1 MESIN
6 ENIVRSI
13 AYTALDTILN
23 NQQAELLLIASHH
36 LCQRAQFVGEGW
48 YQWQKDRSVEAIKE
62 LGSKEEFL
70 KKRVYYKRMD
80 ADTLHAMIEYANE
93 GAHHFVVDLI
103 LEDGKTDISDIKYY
117 NLKELVEKE
126 WVDICENWSN
136 TTREAERVFLTQEK
150 RHEVFSV
157 ETPDS
162 MIREAPEDYWGD
174 WSCSDDEFAIENRIT
189 FRSRVKDE
197 EDLENSENSE
207 DEYYTRWS
215 KDPGT
220 LTPAPDEG
228 RIIVDK
234 QEIEQDQP
242 NSSLHPMD
250 PHTAALSELTH
261 ILEKTLPQQ
270 SVEAQYEPTEGL
282 DRPLFMKSLNELIGA
297 AKLLGYEGKDVLSMV
312 QEIIVQK

>member
-1 MESIN
+1 MHTNTKHILLFHYFFFSFFIDLRMESIN

-136 TTREAERVFLTQEK
+136 TTKEAERVFLTQEK

-157 ETPDS
+157 ETPDV
-162 MIREAPEDYWGD
+162 R
-174 WSCSDDEFAIENRIT
+174 
-189 FRSRVKDE
+189 
-197 EDLENSENSE
+197 
-207 DEYYTRWS
+207 
-215 KDPGT
+215 
-220 LTPAPDEG
+220 
-228 RIIVDK
+228 
-234 QEIEQDQP
+234 
-242 NSSLHPMD
+242 
-250 PHTAALSELTH
+250 
-261 ILEKTLPQQ
+261 
-270 SVEAQYEPTEGL
+270 
-282 DRPLFMKSLNELIGA
+282 
-297 AKLLGYEGKDVLSMV
+297 GKKKKKKKKVN
-312 QEIIVQK
+312 